1 MTDPAFC
8 VFPGGKGVA
17 SFSVVPSPLSSVQ
30 AYPPNVSALFVPD
43 FQLPLHTSFHPSA
56 VLLLHP
62 LFVFSHKDSHNNPAN
77 LKSNIFDQALKD
89 AEGKKPETAIEL
101 YAQAEQYLNNE
112 GIFYPIYYEKRYY
125 AIAPGLTGIIVHPYD
140 MGIDFMH
147 ATKT

>member
-1 MTDPAFC
+1 MVNEMIATWNEAFGNYFNMEPVSQSELEQRVSSGNYSIALC
-8 VFPGGKGVA
+8 
-17 SFSVVPSPLSSVQ
+17 SVRPTSDTPVSLLS
-30 AYPPNVSALFVPD
+30 LF
-43 FQLPLHTSFHPSA
+43 QS
-56 VLLLHP
+56 
-62 LFVFSHKDSHNNPAN
+62 DSHNNPAN

-125 AIAPGLTGIIVHPYD
+125 AIAPRLTGIIVHPYD

-147 ATKT
+147 AAKT